1 MGPDFSSAITKWTSP
16 GLSCLLVKIGK
27 GYPGLLP
34 GNEHAKKQTVLH
46 GAAAAAGAGDYR
58 PLATVLSLVP
68 SQLLVL
74 SHQRDSASASFISL
88 PHTGYQAISS
98 VPATKDPGY
107 TLSCR
112 NSCESRAVTTIPL
125 LIT

>member
-1 MGPDFSSAITKWTSP
+1 M
-16 GLSCLLVKIGK
+16 VKIGK

-34 GNEHAKKQTVLH
+34 GKEHAKKLTVLH
-46 GAAAAAGAGDYR
+46 GAAAAAGAGHYR
-58 PLATVLSLVP
+58 PLGTVLSLA
-68 SQLLVL
+68 QTKLLVL

-88 PHTGYQAISS
+88 PHTGYQAISF
-98 VPATKDPGY
+98 VTATKDPGY

-112 NSCESRAVTTIPL
+112 DSCESRAVTTIPL